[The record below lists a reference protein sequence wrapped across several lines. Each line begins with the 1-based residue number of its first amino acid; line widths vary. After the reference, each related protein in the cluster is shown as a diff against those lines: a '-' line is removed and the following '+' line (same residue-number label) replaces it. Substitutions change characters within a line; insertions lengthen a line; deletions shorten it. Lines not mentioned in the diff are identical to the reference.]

1 MQINQANY
9 IVIITTVT
17 KLMAGT
23 EGQAIPCPRAEQRQ
37 EYWQAQHRATRCS
50 LQACPLQA
58 MAPWKLLQ
66 ATQTTSVLSYTVS
79 QHATI
84 N

>member
-9 IVIITTVT
+9 IVNITTVT

-37 EYWQAQHRATRCS
+37 EYWQTGRHSTDPHDAPSR
-50 LQACPLQA
+50 PA